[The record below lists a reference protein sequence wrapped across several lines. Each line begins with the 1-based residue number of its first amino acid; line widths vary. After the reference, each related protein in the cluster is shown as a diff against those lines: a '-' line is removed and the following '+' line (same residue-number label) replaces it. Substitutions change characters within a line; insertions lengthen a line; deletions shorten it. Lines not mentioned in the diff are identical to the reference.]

1 MLSSILYPLS
11 SLFTRSPAHPLTRSP
26 SLGVVLALAAM
37 TRPEGMLV
45 AAVCGLHLLATSWL
59 AGRVAWRRLLGL
71 ALGFLVIFGP
81 YYLWRFGYY
90 GYPLPNTFY
99 AKVGGT
105 LAQVQRGLGYAAAFA
120 ASQAPLVVIALVGLL
135 PLKNKEPKNR
145 VPSGR
150 TENREPGVE
159 DGGWRMEDSK
169 KSAPA
174 RLVTLSSCHLVTGRR
189 WSVVGGPSS
198 FLWLLVGVYTLYIV
212 AVGGDHFPLFRFFV
226 PLLPPLALLGGLA
239 LGRLGRLL
247 PLIVAASTR
256 TLLVAAAIGWQAPQL
271 YASRTLNGQ
280 SGVWTENTVVEKN
293 REIGLWLRGNTA
305 PGTLIG
311 TGIAGALPFYAERP
325 VLDMLG
331 LNDLHIAHMEAP
343 TIGQG
348 VAGSEKTDNDYILR
362 RRPDYIPYN
371 SAGTLFEVPQFLE
384 LYERGIVHGP
394 EGRWLRL
401 YKRRDLAAPPG
412 WTALD
417 SQ

>member
-1 MLSSILYPLS
+1 
-11 SLFTRSPAHPLTRSP
+11 
-26 SLGVVLALAAM
+26 
-37 TRPEGMLV
+37 
-45 AAVCGLHLLATSWL
+45 
-59 AGRVAWRRLLGL
+59 
-71 ALGFLVIFGP
+71 
-81 YYLWRFGYY
+81 
-90 GYPLPNTFY
+90 
-99 AKVGGT
+99 
-105 LAQVQRGLGYAAAFA
+105 
-120 ASQAPLVVIALVGLL
+120 
-135 PLKNKEPKNR
+135 
-145 VPSGR
+145 
-150 TENREPGVE
+150 
-159 DGGWRMEDSK
+159 
-169 KSAPA
+169 
-174 RLVTLSSCHLVTGRR
+174 
-189 WSVVGGPSS
+189 
-198 FLWLLVGVYTLYIV
+198 
-212 AVGGDHFPLFRFFV
+212 
-226 PLLPPLALLGGLA
+226 LALLGGLA

-247 PLIVAASTR
+247 PSIAATPASA
-256 TLLVAAAIGWQAPQL
+256 LLVAAAIGWQAPQL
-271 YASRTLNGQ
+271 YDSRTLNGQ

-293 REIGLWLRGNTA
+293 REIGLWLRDNTT